1 MGDAQVIAFTLAA
14 AVLTIAPGP
23 DTMLVIRNV
32 LRGGR
37 RDGVLTT
44 LGICSGLFVH
54 ATLSACGVSMLL
66 MHSAT
71 AFHLLKLAGAGYLV
85 WLGLQSL
92 RHAVRT
98 PPPADRLEAVVP
110 LGSAH
115 LRVRQPQPAWA
126 QTLVQTRLRLVG

>member
-1 MGDAQVIAFTLAA
+1 MGDSQVIAFALAA
-14 AVLTIAPGP
+14 AVLTMAPGP

-37 RDGVLTT
+37 RDGVRTT

-66 MHSAT
+66 IHSAT

-85 WLGLQSL
+85 WLGTAQALWVTTGVFFL
-92 RHAVRT
+92 
-98 PPPADRLEAVVP
+98 
-110 LGSAH
+110 
-115 LRVRQPQPAWA
+115 WA
-126 QTLVQTRLRLVG
+126 AAQRKR